1 MRKTKILCTI
11 GPSSESVE
19 VLKDMIREGM
29 TAARLNMAHGDL
41 AEHCARIQAIRRAAR
56 DMNVIIP
63 IVMDIK
69 GPEIRIG
76 KLQESGYELRA
87 HDRIVLTTE
96 PIVGDGE
103 RVSVSYSEMPSLLRE
118 GDQVL
123 LDDGLIDLRVERC
136 EESEIWCRVV
146 NEGRLKQRVSVNLPG
161 IRTTLPG
168 ITERDVAH
176 IRFGLEQGIEMIAVS
191 FVRSAAD
198 ILTVRQLLADNGA
211 DHVQIISKIENDEG
225 VRNLEDIVQVSDSIM
240 VARGDL
246 GVEIPQAEVPHV
258 QRQII
263 DLCGRYGKPVIVATQ
278 MLDSMQVNPRPTRA
292 EVSDVANA
300 VWQGADVL
308 MLSGETAAGK
318 YPVEA
323 VAAMSDIAV
332 RTEATLDYGR
342 LFRQRQFRQG
352 ELLQRQ
358 PGRGRFRQGDFDQE
372 DSRAHSD
379 QAHITEVVCQAA
391 VHASL
396 ELAASAIV
404 TPTESGFTPR
414 MVAKYRPK
422 APIVAISCHDPVL
435 AGLALVWGVH
445 PVKGEPAATSDDL
458 FVSAMRLGRQA
469 GLLETGDLAVITA
482 GLPIGESGTTNI
494 IKVERCE

>member
-11 GPSSESVE
+11 GPSCESID
-19 VLKDMIREGM
+19 VLKDMIRAGM
-29 TAARLNMAHGDL
+29 TAARLNMAHGEPD
-41 AEHCARIQAIRRAAR
+41 EHIARIRTIRQAAR
-56 DMNVIIP
+56 EMNVIVP

-69 GPEIRIG
+69 GPEIRLG
-76 KLQESGYELRA
+76 KLQESRYVLQA

-96 PIVGDGE
+96 VIVGDGK
-103 RVSVSYSEMPSLLRE
+103 RVSVSYSEMPNILRE
-118 GDQVL
+118 GDKIL
-123 LDDGLIDLRVERC
+123 LDDGLIELRVERC
-136 EESEIWCRVV
+136 EGSEIECQVV
-146 NEGRLKQRVSVNLPG
+146 NGGKLKQRVSVNLPG

-168 ITERDVAH
+168 ITERDIVH
-176 IRFGLEQGIEMIAVS
+176 IRFGLEQNVEMIAVS

-198 ILTVRQLLADNGA
+198 ILKVRQLLADNGA

-225 VRNLEDIVQVSDSIM
+225 VRNLEEIVRVSDSIM

-246 GVEIPQAEVPHV
+246 GVEIPQAEVPHA
-258 QRQII
+258 QRQMIE
-263 DLCGRYGKPVIVATQ
+263 LCGRYGKPVIVATQ

-308 MLSGETAAGK
+308 MLSGETAAGQ

-323 VAAMSDIAV
+323 VAAMGDIAL
-332 RTEATLDYGR
+332 RTETTLDFEQ
-342 LFRQRQFRQG
+342 LFRQRQ
-352 ELLQRQ
+352 LLQATLRAN
-358 PGRGRFRQGDFDQE
+358 PGP
-372 DSRAHSD
+372 SHV
-379 QAHITEVVCQAA
+379 TEVVCQAA

-396 ELAASAIV
+396 ELASATIV

-422 APIVAISCHDPVL
+422 SPVLAISCHDSVL
-435 AGLALVWGVH
+435 AGLALVWGVY
-445 PVKGEPAATSDDL
+445 PVKCERAATTDDL
-458 FVSAMRLGRQA
+458 FASAMRAGRQA
-469 GLLETGDLAVITA
+469 GLLAAGDLAVITA
-482 GLPIGESGTTNI
+482 GVPIGETGTTNI